1 MPHGQMMDAAG
12 AQPDDLPRA
21 HWHLAQAALPQAE
34 HPRRAPWPLLPAA
47 RAWNWQALATHVV
60 GQQSAHAVQT
70 AMLLPAALLDART
83 AAESLQMTV
92 AVLQQWQS
100 LQAQWIEG
108 LTGLAQAMGEVR
120 QVNTVSKFVDQE
132 SALWQRGLA
141 LVSAQATTTMKLVE
155 NVQVNQAWW
164 LSQRAAPG

>member
-21 HWHLAQAALPQAE
+21 HWHLAQAALPQPE
-34 HPRRAPWPLLPAA
+34 HPRRPPWP
-47 RAWNWQALATHVV
+47 
-60 GQQSAHAVQT
+60 
-70 AMLLPAALLDART
+70 LLPAALLDART
-83 AAESLQMTV
+83 AAERLQMTA

-132 SALWQRGLA
+132 SALWLRGLA
-141 LVSAQATTTMKLVE
+141 LVSAQATATMKLLE
-155 NVQVNQAWW
+155 NVQVNQVWW
-164 LSQRAAPG
+164 LSQRAAPD